1 MSERVRT
8 QLIFTLALAALGWGA
23 VAAAVVLGP
32 ALALP
37 LHGAAGIVLFVIVI
51 LATRAMAF
59 PIAPGAVLSLDSG
72 FYVAAAVTLGA
83 TVAGLIVA
91 LALTVDAAARWWRAR
106 RAHPDRDQSRRG
118 LAYVAYFGG
127 LTGALVAASSH
138 AVDAVVPAGAHDGE
152 LATGLRVVAIGAL
165 LMLVHNLIQGVRLAL
180 GGRSLR
186 RFARDQAAPGIVAE
200 LSLLPVAAVA
210 TQLFRDD
217 RLLGFTLLAATHL
230 LLNLVF
236 NRLSRASAAGRAR
249 VGELELLDRT
259 ARALGSSIELPQ
271 VVATVAKETVR
282 AIPAAEAMA
291 LVHRGAARETDRLVV
306 DSYDRD
312 HDRHARV
319 VVTRGLGA
327 TGRVMRLEA
336 PLRLGD
342 LGASDIEPPPMASG
356 TGSAPAC
363 DERDGRWVGLAGTEG
378 VRSWLGVPVMMH
390 GACEGVLAVQSRQP
404 HAFTEADERLLGSL
418 ALQVGAALGNAH
430 LYEMAMVDG
439 LTGLFVR
446 RYFDARLDEEIERA
460 RRYRTPFAVAMLDLD
475 DFKQLNDAHGH
486 LAGDRVLR
494 EIAAV
499 VRTQI
504 RGVDTAARYGG
515 EEVALILPGTEL
527 VAALVHA
534 ERVRHAIGERR
545 VPAGD
550 GGPVLSITASIGIAA
565 YPESGGASAE
575 ELLQRADRALY
586 RAKRAGK
593 NRVEL
598 SWPEQAPRPL
608 AATAS

>member
-1 MSERVRT
+1 MSKRVRT
-8 QLIFTLALAALGWGA
+8 QLTFTLALAVVGWGA
-23 VAAAVVLGP
+23 VAAGVALGP

-37 LHGAAGIVLFVIVI
+37 PHGSAGVALFVLVIV
-51 LATRAMAF
+51 ATRAMAF
-59 PIAPGAVLSLDSG
+59 PIAPDAVLSLDSG
-72 FYVAAAVTLGA
+72 FYVAAAVTLGP

-91 LALTVDAAARWWRAR
+91 LALTADAAMRWWRAR
-106 RAHPDRDQSRRG
+106 QARPDRDESRRG

-127 LTGALVAASSH
+127 MTGALVAAVSR
-138 AVDAVVPAGAHDGE
+138 AVERVVPAGAHDGE

-186 RFARDQAAPGIVAE
+186 RFVRDQAAPGIVAE

-217 RLLGFTLLAATHL
+217 RLLGFALLAATHL

-236 NRLSRASAAGRAR
+236 NRLSEASAAGRAR

-271 VVATVAKETVR
+271 VVATVAQETVR

-312 HDRHARV
+312 RDRHARV
-319 VVTRGLGA
+319 TVARGEGA
-327 TGRVMRLEA
+327 TGRVIRDQA
-336 PLRLGD
+336 ALRFGE
-342 LGASDIEPPPMASG
+342 LGASDV
-356 TGSAPAC
+356 
-363 DERDGRWVGLAGTEG
+363 DVGPAGTEG

-390 GACEGVLAVQSRQP
+390 GVCEGVLAVQSRQP
-404 HAFTEADERLLGSL
+404 QAFTEADERLLGSL
-418 ALQVGAALGNAH
+418 ALQVGAALANAH

-460 RRYRTPFAVAMLDLD
+460 RRYQTPFAVAMLDLD
-475 DFKQLNDAHGH
+475 DFKQLNDVHGH

-494 EIAAV
+494 EIAGV

-515 EEVALILPGTEL
+515 EELALILPGTEL

-534 ERVRHAIGERR
+534 ERIRHAIAERR

-550 GGPVLSITASIGIAA
+550 GGPVRSITASVGIAA
-565 YPESGGASAE
+565 FPDSGGVTAE
-575 ELLQRADRALY
+575 DLLRRADRALY

-598 SWPEQAPRPL
+598 YWPE
-608 AATAS
+608 